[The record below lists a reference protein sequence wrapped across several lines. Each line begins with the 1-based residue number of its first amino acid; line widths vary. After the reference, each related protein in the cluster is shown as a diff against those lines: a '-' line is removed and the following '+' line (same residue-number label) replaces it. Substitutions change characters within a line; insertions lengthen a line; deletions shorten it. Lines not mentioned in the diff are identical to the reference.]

1 MNGQIVQAVAL
12 VCHGNAVLRGMHPP
26 TFWPTNSTAQF
37 CDRIRFV
44 RFARKWLGGWRSRTV
59 ASAPDE
65 WFVQMRQNEKRSLF
79 LSHSPSS
86 DSRLSDRL
94 SSAFVGGGGNW
105 LIEAAGPDTRA
116 HLWAARWTVW
126 NKKAPDRRIWRVE
139 YGMVGEGKSS
149 QPQARLEEIQREL
162 TEALHEIRN
171 FALEVKADSFAD
183 CFSRALE
190 ALHSE
195 GSKRS
200 GYHKDLAPEGVLSTR
215 AVSCLDACQS
225 AWVFGG
231 MGSWND
237 LGLEGETQGRYEQVS
252 DRLFK
257 ALNATIVAAAND
269 SAVAPELQ
277 GRP

>member
-1 MNGQIVQAVAL
+1 MQPPMVSGGNSPSQFCQALVRSSLGLCLGADARSTAGAVPMNGQIAQAAAL

-44 RFARKWLGGWRSRTV
+44 RFARKWLGGWRSKTV

-162 TEALHEIRN
+162 TEALDEIRLPQGSGSRRR
-171 FALEVKADSFAD
+171 FEHARSFVPRRLPI
-183 CFSRALE
+183 S
-190 ALHSE
+190 
-195 GSKRS
+195 
-200 GYHKDLAPEGVLSTR
+200 
-215 AVSCLDACQS
+215 
-225 AWVFGG
+225 
-231 MGSWND
+231 MGLRRN
-237 LGLEGETQGRYEQVS
+237 GFVE
-252 DRLFK
+252 
-257 ALNATIVAAAND
+257 
-269 SAVAPELQ
+269 
-277 GRP
+277 RPGPRG